1 MLSPPLTGF
10 GHFTPKAV
18 LVTVNLYCRVSMQKE
33 RPAVLRRALSF
44 RPYSVFSSGRPA
56 TLVSRLSTPAS
67 AEALATTAQL
77 TSPSTALV
85 PIVATAVCATVFTAR
100 IAAALSHFFQFL
112 MFLSSSFDAH
122 PRQQPRDDRAD
133 CHEDDLFH
141 NLFPALSRRCLQCL
155 DAFAHRL
162 DVLAA
167 LGHIPPNRLLLLR
180 HHGHA
185 RGQLIQCLLVLL
197 QLINPVRVAFAALLR
212 LRQLLDQLI
221 LRHRLTASPDT
232 RA

>member
-1 MLSPPLTGF
+1 MLFPPLTGF

-18 LVTVNLYCRVSMQKE
+18 LVTVNLYCRVSVQKE
-33 RPAVLRRALSF
+33 RPAVSRRAPSF

-100 IAAALSHFFQFL
+100 IAAALIHFFQFL
-112 MFLSSSFDAH
+112 MMVFPSSFDSH
-122 PRQQPRDDRAD
+122 PCQQPRDDRAD

-141 NLFPALSRRCLQCL
+141 DLFPALSGRCLQCL

-162 DVLAA
+162 DILAA
-167 LGHIPPNRLLLLR
+167 LGHVPPDRLLLLR

-185 RGQLIQCLLVLL
+185 RGQLV
-197 QLINPVRVAFAALLR
+197 
-212 LRQLLDQLI
+212 
-221 LRHRLTASPDT
+221 
-232 RA
+232 